1 MEFSEVVRRRRMVRD
16 FIDTPIATE
25 TIERI
30 LATALRAPSAGFSQG
45 WSFLALTDVA
55 DRARFWPFVPARVEG
70 SPAIQRAP
78 LVVVPLANK
87 NVYLD
92 RYAEKDKGWL
102 DREEA
107 RWPVPYWYIDTG
119 MAALLI
125 LLSAIDEGLDGCFF
139 GIQPEFTEPFRQE
152 FGVPEEYAP
161 IGGIAVGY
169 RSPDLAPQGDS
180 VAQRRKSIEQV
191 VHRGQWDRH

>member
-1 MEFSEVVRRRRMVRD
+1 MVRD
-16 FIDTPIATE
+16 FTTQPIDPDVA
-25 TIERI
+25 ERI

-45 WSFLALTDVA
+45 WAFLALSEA
-55 DRARFWPFVPARVEG
+55 SDRARFWPFVPARVEG
-70 SPAIQRAP
+70 SPAIQNAP
-78 LVVVPLANK
+78 FVVVPLANK

-107 RWPVPYWYIDTG
+107 RWPVPYWYVDTG

-125 LLSAIDEGLDGCFF
+125 LLSAIDEGLDACFF
-139 GIQPEFTEPFRQE
+139 GIQPEYIEPFREQ
-152 FGVPEEYAP
+152 FSVPSTYTP

-169 RSPDLAPQGDS
+169 RSPDLAPQGGQ
-180 VAQRRKSIEQV
+180 VAQRRKGVDQV
-191 VHRGQWDRH
+191 VHRGQWRAD

>member
-1 MEFSEVVRRRRMVRD
+1 MVRD
-16 FIDTPIATE
+16 FVDTPIAADTV
-25 TIERI
+25 ERI

-45 WSFLALTDVA
+45 WAFLALTDA
-55 DRARFWPFVPARVEG
+55 EDRARFWPFVPARVEG
-70 SPAIQRAP
+70 SPAIQIAP

-125 LLSAIDEGLDGCFF
+125 LLSAIDEGLDACFF
-139 GIQPEFTEPFRQE
+139 GIQPEFTETFRQE
-152 FGVPEEYAP
+152 FAVPEEYSP
-161 IGGIAVGY
+161 IGGIAVGN
-169 RSPDLAPQGDS
+169 RSPDLAPQS
-180 VAQRRKSIEQV
+180 STIAQRRRGAEQV

>member
-1 MEFSEVVRRRRMVRD
+1 MVRD
-16 FIDTPIATE
+16 FTQQPISPDVV
-25 TIERI
+25 ERI

-45 WSFLALTDVA
+45 WAFLALTQA
-55 DRARFWPFVPARVEG
+55 EDRARFWPFVPARVEG
-70 SPAIQRAP
+70 SPSIQHSP
-78 LVVVPLANK
+78 LIVVPLANK

-107 RWPVPYWYIDTG
+107 RWPVPYWFIDTG

-125 LLSAIDEGLDGCFF
+125 LLSAIDHGLDACFF
-139 GIQPEFTEPFRQE
+139 GIQPEFIEPFRAE
-152 FGVPEEYAP
+152 FGVPSQYTP

-169 RSPDLAPQGDS
+169 RSPDLAPQGDQ
-180 VAQRRKSIEQV
+180 VAKRRKGVDEV
-191 VHRGQWDRH
+191 VHRGQWREVTTPPV